1 MKIAIIDGYV
11 DEPACFGVPPY
22 ISPYIRYI
30 AGALVERGIGRD
42 NISYFTI
49 DGIRNSKKEDLA
61 LLGRADLV
69 VILSGMTVPGKY
81 LRSSPI
87 TLKEIEYLCRTAAGV
102 KVIGGPI
109 RLGYSSEGGMAAST
123 LEMAD
128 ENVFVARQDI
138 EAFVHDIIAPGP
150 CIGDPDNVEHRM
162 RTVGE
167 IGRWADKGAFIIRQ
181 HPDFPNIMCEME
193 TYRGCGRDTHCSFCT
208 EFFYGPS
215 TYRSVEDVVAEAAS
229 LYKEGALYFRLG
241 RQPDLFTYHAVDSGD
256 SLPRPNP
263 QALESLYSGIR
274 KVAPGLE
281 VLHMDNANP
290 ATIATYPDECSKI
303 MKTILKYHTP
313 GDVAAMGMESA
324 DPAVIRANNLKAM
337 PDDVFEAV
345 ELMNEIGSIRG
356 SNGLSHLLPG
366 LNFVHGLAGETKKTF
381 GLNYDFLKNILDDG
395 LLLRRIN
402 IRQVM
407 PFSGTPVAEQ
417 QLPLAKNRK
426 MFLKYKE
433 KVRKDIDLPMLKR
446 VVPEGTVLKD
456 VLCEVWGE
464 SSVGTFGR
472 QLGSYPI
479 LVGIS
484 EKLPIGKFVDVRV
497 TGHGFRS
504 ISATVVRE

>member
-1 MKIAIIDGYV
+1 MKVAIIDGYV

-30 AGALVERGIGRD
+30 AGALVECGIGQD
-42 NISYFTI
+42 DISYYTI
-49 DGIRNSKKEDLA
+49 DGIRNSKQQDLA
-61 LLGRADLV
+61 LLSRSDLV

-87 TLKEIEYLCRTAAGV
+87 TLKEIEYLCRACSGV
-102 KVIGGPI
+102 KLIGGPI
-109 RLGYSSEGGMAAST
+109 RLGYSSEGGMA
-123 LEMAD
+123 ED
-128 ENVFVARQDI
+128 VFVARQDI
-138 EAFVHDIIAPGP
+138 EALVHDIIGPGP
-150 CIGDPDNVEHRM
+150 CIEDPDNVEHRM

-167 IGRWADKGAFIIRQ
+167 IGRWADRGAFIIRR

-215 TYRSVEDVVAEAAS
+215 TYRPVEDVVTEACS
-229 LYKEGALYFRLG
+229 LYMEGALYFRLG
-241 RQPDLFTYHAVDSGD
+241 RQPDLFTYHALDCGD

-303 MKTILKYHTP
+303 MRTILKYHTP

-324 DPAVIRANNLKAM
+324 DPAVISANNLKAM

-345 ELMNEIGSIRG
+345 KLMNEIGSIRG
-356 SNGLSHLLPG
+356 GNGLSHLLPG

-381 GLNYDFLKNILDDG
+381 GLNYDFLKNILDND

-407 PFSGTPVAEQ
+407 PFSGTPAAEQ

-426 MFLKYKE
+426 NFLKYKE
-433 KVRKDIDLPMLKR
+433 KVRKDIDLPMLRK
-446 VVPEGTVLKD
+446 VVPRDTILRD

-464 SSVGTFGR
+464 GSVGTFGR
-472 QLGSYPI
+472 QMGSYPI

-484 EKLPIGKFVDVRV
+484 EKLPLGEFVDVRV

-504 ISATVVRE
+504 ISATVIRE